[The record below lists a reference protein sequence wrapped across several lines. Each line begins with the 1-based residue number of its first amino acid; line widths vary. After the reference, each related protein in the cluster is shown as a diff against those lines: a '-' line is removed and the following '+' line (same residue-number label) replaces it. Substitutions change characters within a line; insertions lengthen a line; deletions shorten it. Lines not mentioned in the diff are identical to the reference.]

1 MISYIKG
8 VPKYYDNGKVT
19 ILAGNLGWLVNIGNL
34 AIDKDQE
41 LELFIHTALRE
52 NDISLWG
59 FKTKTELEVFNL
71 LLNVSGVGPR
81 TAQAII
87 CEKGV
92 KQVVLGIITSDI
104 TKIKVSGVGNKTA
117 EKIIIMLK
125 DKIKDFESALG
136 SEIGLEQGGNP
147 GFVTSSVI
155 EDAING
161 LVSLGYSYADTKKI
175 VEQISTQVEYETSSD
190 LIKLALK
197 KL

>member
-8 VPKYYDNGKVT
+8 TPKYYENGKVT
-19 ILAGNLGWLVNIGNL
+19 ILAGNLGWLVNVGNL
-34 AIDKDQE
+34 SIDDNQE

-59 FKTKTELEVFNL
+59 FKTKNELDIFNL
-71 LLNVSGVGPR
+71 LLTVSGVGPR
-81 TAQAII
+81 TAQSII

-125 DKIKDFESALG
+125 DKIKDFESTLG
-136 SEIGLEQGGNP
+136 SENTLGQGDNP
-147 GFVTSSVI
+147 NFVSSSII

-161 LVSLGYSYADTKKI
+161 LVALGYSYIDTKKI
-175 VEQISTQVEYETSSD
+175 VEQISSQVEYETSSD